1 MLIKPLVLCCQK
13 KSCLHIVFHIIVD
26 PNPTS
31 ASLNPLHQPSNRL
44 NNLIFNFTV
53 CVCVTKTTHNVTYQD
68 GFLDGKG
75 DEGMKNA
82 RVGTEI
88 MSISVS
94 VLPLCFTLYLIID
107 QSRPHESQC

>member
-1 MLIKPLVLCCQK
+1 MGW
-13 KSCLHIVFHIIVD
+13 D
-26 PNPTS
+26 E
-31 ASLNPLHQPSNRL
+31 
-44 NNLIFNFTV
+44 
-53 CVCVTKTTHNVTYQD
+53 
-68 GFLDGKG
+68 KG
-75 DEGMKNA
+75 DEGMWSV